1 MNLEG
6 VQGKRRSQQAYT
18 LAEIVVT
25 AFAFGIMAISLF
37 SGFSS
42 GYAVIQLQRENLRAT
57 QIMVQK
63 METLRLMNWSQVTD
77 TNNYLENSFSDWF
90 NPSATNSGTGR
101 GAYYFGVITTDAP
114 AGVPADYRGNMRAVT
129 VNLYWTNYPIWPQTN
144 KIVRSRSMQTFVARS
159 GMQSY
164 VY

>member
-1 MNLEG
+1 MNLQG
-6 VQGKRRSQQAYT
+6 VQEKTRSQQAYT

-63 METLRLMNWSQVTD
+63 METLRLMNWSEITD
-77 TNNYLENSFSDWF
+77 TNNFLQYTFSDWF
-90 NPSATNSGTGR
+90 NPSGTNSGGGN
-101 GAYYFGVITTDAP
+101 GAFYFGVVSTNAP
-114 AGVPADYRGNMRAVT
+114 AGVPADYRGNMRAIT
-129 VNLYWTNYPIWPQTN
+129 V
-144 KIVRSRSMQTFVARS
+144 
-159 GMQSY
+159 
-164 VY
+164 